1 MGTQCGGVDSS
12 VQVCSRCSLMTAVLH
27 SADKK
32 DTVSALRW
40 FAVQLRSQ
48 MYLKTTVCVKR
59 KDTSEYIRIAA

>member
-1 MGTQCGGVDSS
+1 
-12 VQVCSRCSLMTAVLH
+12 MTAMLH

-32 DTVSALRW
+32 DIVSALRW

-59 KDTSEYIRIAA
+59 KDSSEYVRIAA